1 MGTKLKE
8 INTLSFIGNVGP
20 KTADEYIER
29 AKRAGQRVS

>member
-1 MGTKLKE
+1 MGTKFNE

-29 AKRAGQRVS
+29 AKRAGLPVS